1 MLHQFHIFILSN
13 LLLIC
18 VHMKAI
24 FPDKGETIDSAG
36 GNQMFIRFFLI
47 CWWEVFQ
54 KMTWDYNLRLLA
66 WIWERHFF
74 GGWST
79 IFFVH
84 WTNWI
89 LVCSAK
95 MESHKT
101 HLEDGMPWLTSSIS
115 LAHILQRKVCF
126 SFSQEKWMLNA
137 WLCKTCCHDARGLRV
152 VALLLLGCS

>member
-18 VHMKAI
+18 VHIKAI
-24 FPDKGETIDSAG
+24 FLDKGETIDSAG
-36 GNQMFIRFFLI
+36 GNQMIIRFFLI

-66 WIWERHFF
+66 GIWERHFF
-74 GGWST
+74 LGCST

-101 HLEDGMPWLTSSIS
+101 HFEDGMPCWSI
-115 LAHILQRKVCF
+115 HIINQPGTHF
-126 SFSQEKWMLNA
+126 TEETTFSQEKWMLLVCA
-137 WLCKTCCHDARGLRV
+137 KLAAMMPEDWGWLLCC
-152 VALLLLGCS
+152 C